1 MIKGLIN
8 IAESDE
14 SLRPYQVSS
23 KRDIYESWLLVRS
36 VLFQMPTGTGKTR
49 LFASIIKDFRT
60 ISVEKT
66 IIPQPRIL
74 VLAHRTEL
82 IEQIS
87 NTITNKYHITCGI
100 IKSGIWENMDALVQ
114 VASVQSLTRRL
125 ARWGTVPFGLIVID
139 EAHHALAKT
148 YLKICSAFPDAR
160 ILGVTATPC
169 RLNGE
174 SFRKI
179 FDKLIVSPAVQK
191 FIDMGYLSKFQYYS
205 IKPTAQFQYDI
216 DNIHYFGANGDYAE
230 KELMNLCDKTHVRA
244 QLIKSYNKYAKGK
257 KGIVYTI
264 NKTHN
269 KHVAQQYQNIG
280 VSVATIDSDTPA
292 EERRRI
298 VFDFRNGKYD
308 IICNV
313 NIFSEGFDCP
323 DIEFIQL
330 ARPTLSLSLY
340 LQQVGRVLRIAD
352 NKPYALIL
360 DNVGSYNKFGLPNK
374 PIDWNRYFNGMGG
387 VISVMRLK
395 QSARPSQEQKI
406 ISEADEDMVLISESE
421 DIIIDNAIPSYTICD
436 ILATM
441 EQFPIGLREY
451 VYKKELN
458 ELKALQTQGQQTDLL
473 DGIYNLA
480 WSYSRLETYID
491 DSYSL
496 ADEHEEDEIVQNM
509 LENTSLFKVNGKY
522 GICRLKLGQDIN
534 TLLNEITNSSSAKVS
549 DCFDVLLEPVYDQIK
564 VPNSVDCFVAVKNG
578 IYGVIGGNP
587 LKPLIPFEYDSI
599 IEVTPVTHYIVRK
612 KNKEGVINERGEVVV
627 PLHWDA
633 IYGNYDYKVLFT
645 CEKKGRY
652 YLYYKEDY
660 IQKLDEKVGQL
671 TDDISIYCLSNY
683 NKIVFLANNSGEIV
697 FPLGAQYI
705 FRTNAE
711 NEICLEFQHCH
722 ILLNADLSLKTDFLL
737 GKHPERESIFQAQ
750 SEKRKME
757 KQRGKEEKQ
766 RLAKLAQVAKKDDTP
781 KTEQPVQKKKR
792 PRIIRKS
799 SMSQR

>member
-8 IAESDE
+8 IAELDK
-14 SLRPYQVSS
+14 SLRPYQINS
-23 KRDIYESWLLVRS
+23 KREIYEAWLSVRS

-60 ISVEKT
+60 ISIEKT

-100 IKSGIWENMDALVQ
+100 IKSGIRENMDALVQ

-148 YLKICSAFPDAR
+148 YLKICSAFPDAL

-230 KELMNLCDKTHVRA
+230 KELMNLCDKTQVRA

-340 LQQVGRVLRIAD
+340 LQQVGRALRIAD
-352 NKPYALIL
+352 NKTYALIL

-374 PIDWNRYFNGMGG
+374 PIDWNRYFNGIGG
-387 VISVMRLK
+387 IMPIIHLK
-395 QSARPSQEQKI
+395 QSAILSKEPKN
-406 ISEADEDMVLISESE
+406 ISEADEDMILISESE
-421 DIIIDNAIPSYTICD
+421 NIIIDNGSATYTICD
-436 ILATM
+436 IMATL
-441 EQFPIGLREY
+441 EQFPIGVREY
-451 VYKKELN
+451 VYKN
-458 ELKALQTQGQQTDLL
+458 ERKALQAQGRQTDLL
-473 DGIYNLA
+473 DSLYDAA
-480 WSYSRLETYID
+480 WSYGSLATYID

-496 ADEHEEDEIVQNM
+496 ADEYEDDEIVQNM
-509 LENTSLFKVNGKY
+509 LENTYLFKANGKY
-522 GICRLKLGQDIN
+522 GICRLKLGRDIKEI
-534 TLLNEITNSSSAKVS
+534 LNEINRNSFVKVS
-549 DCFDVLLEPVYDQIK
+549 DYFDILLEPDYDKIEI
-564 VPNSVDCFVAVKNG
+564 PNSFDCFVAIKNG
-578 IYGVIGGNP
+578 AYGVIGGNP
-587 LKPLIPFEYDSI
+587 LKPLIPFEYEKI
-599 IEVTPVTHYIVRK
+599 IESCPVTNYIVRK
-612 KNKEGVINERGEVVV
+612 KNKEGVLNERGEVVV
-627 PLHWDA
+627 SLQWDA
-633 IYGNYDYKVLFT
+633 IYGNYDYNVLLT

-652 YLYYKEDY
+652 YLHHREKF
-660 IQKLDEKVGQL
+660 IQKLDEKIEQL
-671 TDDISIYCLSNY
+671 TDDISIYCHSNY
-683 NKIVFLANNSGEIV
+683 KKAVFLANNSGEIL
-697 FPLGAQYI
+697 FPLGAQNI
-705 FRTNAE
+705 FLTNAE
-711 NEICLEFQHCH
+711 NEICLEFLNSYL
-722 ILLNADLSLKTDFLL
+722 LLNVDLSLKSDFIE
-737 GKHPERESIFQAQ
+737 GKHPERESIFKAQ
-750 SEKRKME
+750 IEKRKKD
-757 KQRGKEEKQ
+757 KQKGQEEKQ
-766 RLAKLAQVAKKDDTP
+766 RLAKLAQVAKKEETP
-781 KTEQPVQKKKR
+781 QIEQLVKKKKR
-792 PRIIRKS
+792 PRIIRTS
-799 SMSQR
+799 